1 MQGRRGLG
9 AKYSGSLSD
18 GLGSSLSHAAEEE
31 ALDVGEG
38 TASGNGSSGHQF
50 VELVIVADGDLQ
62 VARIDDWCL
71 LIRLALLGSLASDLN
86 DLSGDVLEDCG
97 GKDTSS
103 LSNLLGIAASL
114 EHGAGATDWED

>member
-1 MQGRRGLG
+1 MG
-9 AKYSGSLSD
+9 AKNKGSLSD

-38 TASGNGSSGHQF
+38 TASGNGSSGHEF

-62 VARIDDWCL
+62 VTRVDDWCGL
-71 LIRLALLGSLASDLN
+71 LLLALLGSLASDLD
-86 DLSGDVLEDCG
+86 DLSGDVLEDG
-97 GKDTSS
+97 SGKDTSS
-103 LSNLLGIAASL
+103 LSDLLGIAASL